1 MISAIQPAGIDLIV
15 EIILMLISGTCFVNG
30 QYFRVACYELRVA
43 GPSINQWPGTRNRRP
58 AASRQ

>member
-43 GPSINQWPGTRNRRP
+43 GPSINQ
-58 AASRQ
+58 